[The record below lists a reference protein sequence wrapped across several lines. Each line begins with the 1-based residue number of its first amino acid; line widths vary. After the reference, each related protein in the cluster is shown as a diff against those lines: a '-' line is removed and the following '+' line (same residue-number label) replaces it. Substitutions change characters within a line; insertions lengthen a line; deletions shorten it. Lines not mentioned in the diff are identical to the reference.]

1 MARSLMVGSST
12 FPVGEVRLTLHWMA
26 IRQFSMVATQ
36 QAPLLM
42 AGSRIF
48 PVVAV
53 LPAPLLMPDS
63 RLSTIT
69 VLQAAPL
76 LIVASSSFPVV
87 AVLLIPL
94 FKVGF
99 RKLVRGEVQ
108 VLRL

>member
-12 FPVGEVRLTLHWMA
+12 FPVGEVRLTPHWMA

-36 QAPLLM
+36 QAPQLM

-63 RLSTIT
+63 RR
-69 VLQAAPL
+69 
-76 LIVASSSFPVV
+76 FPVV
-87 AVLLIPL
+87 AVLPAPL
-94 FKVGF
+94 LMPGS
-99 RKLVRGEVQ
+99 
-108 VLRL
+108 RLSTIAV

>member
-12 FPVGEVRLTLHWMA
+12 FPVGEVRLTPYWMA

-36 QAPLLM
+36 QAPQLM

-63 RLSTIT
+63 RR
-69 VLQAAPL
+69 
-76 LIVASSSFPVV
+76 FPVV
-87 AVLLIPL
+87 AVLPAPL
-94 FKVGF
+94 LMPGS
-99 RKLVRGEVQ
+99 
-108 VLRL
+108 RLSTIAV